1 MDREPPSGPFEW
13 DAWISFRTNE
23 FGRDEEL
30 AIQLYTL
37 LTAKSFRVFYAPICL
52 PEKTKHNAREWEEKY
67 LHACANSAIAIPLVS
82 RHTFKGRNFDMTK
95 YVWSSNPDELL
106 MEWDLM
112 LELYDRG
119 RLKDILPMLV
129 GDLTDAQKQR
139 AQSRIMQKLRIDSLD
154 EKHVTHRLREL
165 FNFADK
171 DRSGFIDR
179 DELAECFKR
188 FGLGLTDDELDDLL
202 ENADDGD
209 CEIDVF
215 EFEDLIMQLLEDKA
229 GVILRPEKS
238 KQKHA
243 NLSREDTIKAIKHA
257 SSPLAMREA
266 GFSPDGSTVRKSPK
280 SPGARSPGA
289 RSPGAKKNSSN
300 VSNASPAVD
309 RSEGSSRPG
318 TRGDP
323 LGGSRPATRGEAIQ
337 EEDGEG
343 REDAGFK
350 SAAGDKFKRATSAD
364 LEDMWK
370 QLEEDGAEVSA
381 PSSPL
386 RSENPEFYTDFS
398 ESGCAPPMT
407 STVVAQ
413 AQRRITAWLH
423 HDLKYGTNEVLWRA
437 KHCRPVPSMDSE
449 SGGRTI
455 KQTVECILGFPAHKV
470 AGMANAQLE
479 RMLKAAHK
487 CWELAVK
494 LPAPVL
500 KKGVPR
506 PKEVLCE
513 TTGRP
518 AKYMDPLTLVPFRD
532 MHTFHQRRQCFYFD
546 IKRCHEDII
555 MENHGTRVT
564 CTQSAGRSVM
574 LTPPIGAIG
583 TSYVEFEIQ
592 HEGRN
597 PYFFFGVCEGRHDV
611 SGGWTAHADETAAL
625 YFAYDGK
632 KQLNGEMSPYTST
645 EIRRMDRI
653 GLLVD
658 MDREVFEILVNDE
671 SQGVLTEKLPRP
683 MFFVVD
689 MGWPYQR
696 IEILPRTHWQMLA
709 TMLLKFFK
717 GMDAQ
722 ERLKAMA
729 ELFNK
734 YDVDGQ
740 GSIDRDEFRDALESM
755 HVHLS
760 DQELEE
766 LIAKVDE
773 DGSGEIEFNEFK
785 AMIDSMIEEYG
796 PG

>member
-1 MDREPPSGPFEW
+1 
-13 DAWISFRTNE
+13 
-23 FGRDEEL
+23 
-30 AIQLYTL
+30 
-37 LTAKSFRVFYAPICL
+37 
-52 PEKTKHNAREWEEKY
+52 
-67 LHACANSAIAIPLVS
+67 
-82 RHTFKGRNFDMTK
+82 
-95 YVWSSNPDELL
+95 
-106 MEWDLM
+106 
-112 LELYDRG
+112 
-119 RLKDILPMLV
+119 
-129 GDLTDAQKQR
+129 
-139 AQSRIMQKLRIDSLD
+139 
-154 EKHVTHRLREL
+154 
-165 FNFADK
+165 
-171 DRSGFIDR
+171 
-179 DELAECFKR
+179 
-188 FGLGLTDDELDDLL
+188 
-202 ENADDGD
+202 
-209 CEIDVF
+209 
-215 EFEDLIMQLLEDKA
+215 
-229 GVILRPEKS
+229 
-238 KQKHA
+238 
-243 NLSREDTIKAIKHA
+243 
-257 SSPLAMREA
+257 MREA

-289 RSPGAKKNSSN
+289 SSPGAKKNSSN

-583 TSYVEFEIQ
+583 TSVHSLSELYPV
-592 HEGRN
+592 
-597 PYFFFGVCEGRHDV
+597 VC
-611 SGGWTAHADETAAL
+611 
-625 YFAYDGK
+625 
-632 KQLNGEMSPYTST
+632 
-645 EIRRMDRI
+645 
-653 GLLVD
+653 
-658 MDREVFEILVNDE
+658 
-671 SQGVLTEKLPRP
+671 
-683 MFFVVD
+683 
-689 MGWPYQR
+689 
-696 IEILPRTHWQMLA
+696 
-709 TMLLKFFK
+709 
-717 GMDAQ
+717 
-722 ERLKAMA
+722 
-729 ELFNK
+729 
-734 YDVDGQ
+734 
-740 GSIDRDEFRDALESM
+740 
-755 HVHLS
+755 
-760 DQELEE
+760 
-766 LIAKVDE
+766 
-773 DGSGEIEFNEFK
+773 
-785 AMIDSMIEEYG
+785 
-796 PG
+796 

>member
-1 MDREPPSGPFEW
+1 MFLSFRPCRPATGARQAPHLRRRAVAAYAPRGYRPSARRYARHGPGAAERAFRMVRAPCRPRQGAAAGSPGSRSRRPLTLAACRLPSRALRVLLLSPGTRGSASARMSLAGTRSWPSSCTRCSRPRAFASFTPPSACLVRAARRRSRP
-13 DAWISFRTNE
+13 ARTLRARLACALRP
-23 FGRDEEL
+23 GRL
-30 AIQLYTL
+30 GSP
-37 LTAKSFRVFYAPICL
+37 LTRPPPPACA
-52 PEKTKHNAREWEEKY
+52 EKTKHNAREWEEKY

-289 RSPGAKKNSSN
+289 SSPGAKKNSSN

-518 AKYMDPLTLVPFRD
+518 AKYVDPLTLVPFRD

-583 TSYVEFEIQ
+583 TSV
-592 HEGRN
+592 H
-597 PYFFFGVCEGRHDV
+597 
-611 SGGWTAHADETAAL
+611 SLSAL
-625 YFAYDGK
+625 Y
-632 KQLNGEMSPYTST
+632 P
-645 EIRRMDRI
+645 
-653 GLLVD
+653 
-658 MDREVFEILVNDE
+658 
-671 SQGVLTEKLPRP
+671 
-683 MFFVVD
+683 VVC
-689 MGWPYQR
+689 
-696 IEILPRTHWQMLA
+696 
-709 TMLLKFFK
+709 
-717 GMDAQ
+717 
-722 ERLKAMA
+722 
-729 ELFNK
+729 
-734 YDVDGQ
+734 
-740 GSIDRDEFRDALESM
+740 
-755 HVHLS
+755 
-760 DQELEE
+760 
-766 LIAKVDE
+766 
-773 DGSGEIEFNEFK
+773 
-785 AMIDSMIEEYG
+785 
-796 PG
+796 